1 MVGAVD
7 FFRHS
12 THQTTAIVEAPS
24 TLYRLTTERFQ
35 HLEQEHPGVHPSFA
49 NVILFVFQTG
59 YANALAALP
68 EQRSDSEVKNPDRLR
83 GLRSFATLR
92 SVTPSESLRKQDDK
106 SGMHP
111 HPEVATTFQ
120 AAVIQILG
128 DRLTYAYKEIADLLR
143 S

>member
-12 THQTTAIVEAPS
+12 THQTTAIIEAPS
-24 TLYRLTTERFQ
+24 TLYRLTIERFQ
-35 HLEQEHPGVHPSFA
+35 HLEQEHP
-49 NVILFVFQTG
+49 
-59 YANALAALP
+59 
-68 EQRSDSEVKNPDRLR
+68 
-83 GLRSFATLR
+83 
-92 SVTPSESLRKQDDK
+92 
-106 SGMHP
+106 
-111 HPEVATTFQ
+111 EVATAFQ